1 MRFILACRK
10 KYFRAPPFAKKES
23 GSPHRALNAVS
34 VEVVGTI
41 RRRCIAR
48 TRVPRSRWNMTP
60 GGFRA
65 VPGPDPGR
73 VRVVS
78 PGVRGPAG
86 RVRQRGARAV
96 VRRARCTW
104 TRWELR
110 GAAPSAIAAKVSLL
124 VVTEIGPLW
133 RALIRRALR
142 RESWM
147 RRSNSARVLIEGPSR
162 FLAVVVCLFFRR
174 RLGGV
179 HTSSRLSHVSGPRR
193 SAIRRF
199 VGLERPSAG
208 VGFAEF
214 RPVFL
219 PGICSDG
226 AETSVCEHR
235 QTGVLDQCPAA
246 HRPDTRAAEP
256 MNRPDR
262 RVKR

>member
-1 MRFILACRK
+1 MRPTSIRLSCATCGWPMRFILACRK

-124 VVTEIGPLW
+124 VVPEIGPLW
-133 RALIRRALR
+133 LALIRRALSGVLDAAL
-142 RESWM
+142 EFGPL
-147 RRSNSARVLIEGPSR
+147 VLIEDPSR
-162 FLAVVVCLFFRR
+162 FLAVVVCPFSVGGSGEFTRHLDVLMFRGR
-174 RLGGV
+174 ED
-179 HTSSRLSHVSGPRR
+179 
-193 SAIRRF
+193 RRF
-199 VGLERPSAG
+199 GDSSGWKGLPLAWDLLSFVRCFCP
-208 VGFAEF
+208 GFVQMAQ
-214 RPVFL
+214 RW
-219 PGICSDG
+219 
-226 AETSVCEHR
+226 
-235 QTGVLDQCPAA
+235 
-246 HRPDTRAAEP
+246 
-256 MNRPDR
+256 R
-262 RVKR
+262 RNIGMRRNIG